1 MNLNQK
7 ILSLLSL
14 ITISSY
20 GQLDKFHNRICIG
33 DSLIK
38 QQIEYVDPGKPGK
51 NITWDLSQ
59 AQVIREEYPIIYSS
73 PKLIED
79 SIYVIGNDTILKR
92 YVPNTEYFI
101 KKEYG
106 TMYYYQFKNDT
117 ISLIGHENPTVR
129 LRYTEPLMECVF
141 PLNYNDEFLSPYLLE
156 GVYSNSSKIL
166 SSGNI
171 KIKADAYGKI
181 ILPEGDTIS
190 PVLRVKTTQTI
201 CRSMRSSIYKDSIRP
216 NVQDK
221 VIETYKWYAKGYR
234 YPVFETV
241 HNIINDTLFF
251 GTSFLFPPRQHTY
264 TDIKDITRSDSLNR
278 SWDID
283 KKNKSKNKDSE
294 TYQDGIGR
302 DMSER
307 NYEVFPN
314 PTDSYLNIK
323 YAITKPSRI
332 NISLYTEDGRLA
344 LKIEKDLSAS
354 GSYSEIID
362 FRDFIKGNYLLQITE
377 NKRIIFSKKVIK
389 K

>member
-181 ILPEGDTIS
+181 ILPEGDSIS

>member
-190 PVLRVKTTQTI
+190 PVLCVKTTQTI

-264 TDIKDITRSDSLNR
+264 TDIKDVTRSDSLNR

-362 FRDFIKGNYLLQITE
+362 FRDLLKGNYLLQITE

>member
-59 AQVIREEYPIIYSS
+59 AQVIREEYTIIYSS

>member
-332 NISLYTEDGRLA
+332 NIILYTEDGRLA

>member
-33 DSLIK
+33 DSLI

>member
-20 GQLDKFHNRICIG
+20 GQLDKSHNRICIG

-92 YVPNTEYFI
+92 YVPNTEYYI

-221 VIETYKWYAKGYR
+221 VIETYEWYAKGYR

-264 TDIKDITRSDSLNR
+264 TNIKDITRSDSLNR

>member
-201 CRSMRSSIYKDSIRP
+201 CRSMRSSIYKDSIRT

>member
-221 VIETYKWYAKGYR
+221 IIETYKWYAKGYR

>member
-201 CRSMRSSIYKDSIRP
+201 CRSMCSSIYKDSIRP

>member
-323 YAITKPSRI
+323 YAITKTSRI

>member
-251 GTSFLFPPRQHTY
+251 GTSFLFPPRQYTY
-264 TDIKDITRSDSLNR
+264 TDIKDITHSDSLNR

-307 NYEVFPN
+307 NYEFFP
-314 PTDSYLNIK
+314 I
-323 YAITKPSRI
+323 
-332 NISLYTEDGRLA
+332 
-344 LKIEKDLSAS
+344 
-354 GSYSEIID
+354 
-362 FRDFIKGNYLLQITE
+362 LQIL
-377 NKRIIFSKKVIK
+377 I
-389 K
+389 

>member
-377 NKRIIFSKKVIK
+377 NKMIIFSKKVIK

>member
-362 FRDFIKGNYLLQITE
+362 FRDLLKGNYLLQITE

>member
-141 PLNYNDEFLSPYLLE
+141 TLNYNDEFLSPYLLE

>member
-38 QQIEYVDPGKPGK
+38 QQIEYFDPGKPGK

-156 GVYSNSSKIL
+156 GGYSNSSKIL

>member
-92 YVPNTEYFI
+92 YVPNTEYFL

-181 ILPEGDTIS
+181 ILPEGDSIS

>member
-362 FRDFIKGNYLLQITE
+362 FRDFIKSNYLLQITE

>member
-1 MNLNQK
+1 MNLSQK

-20 GQLDKFHNRICIG
+20 GQLDKSHNRICIG

-251 GTSFLFPPRQHTY
+251 GTSFLFPPWQHTY
-264 TDIKDITRSDSLNR
+264 TNIKDITRSDSLNR

>member
-1 MNLNQK
+1 MNLSQK

-20 GQLDKFHNRICIG
+20 GQLDKSHNRICIG

-38 QQIEYVDPGKPGK
+38 QLIEYVDPGKPGK

-129 LRYTEPLMECVF
+129 LRYTEPLMECAF

-332 NISLYTEDGRLA
+332 NISLYTEDGRFA

>member
-264 TDIKDITRSDSLNR
+264 TDIKDVTRSDSLNR

>member
-190 PVLRVKTTQTI
+190 PVLRVNTTQTI

-362 FRDFIKGNYLLQITE
+362 FRDFIKGHYLLQITE
-377 NKRIIFSKKVIK
+377 NKRIIFSQKVIK

>member
-20 GQLDKFHNRICIG
+20 GQLDKSHNRLCIG

-92 YVPNTEYFI
+92 YAPNTEYFI

-106 TMYYYQFKNDT
+106 TRYYYQFKNDT
-117 ISLIGHENPTVR
+117 MSLIGHENPTVR

-141 PLNYNDEFLSPYLLE
+141 PLNYNDEFSSPYLSE
-156 GVYSNSSKIL
+156 GIYSNSSKIL

-181 ILPEGDTIS
+181 ILPTGDTIS

-201 CRSMRSSIYKDSIRP
+201 HQSIRFSISDDSIRS
-216 NVQDK
+216 NIRDNI
-221 VIETYKWYAKGYR
+221 IETYKWYAKGYR

-251 GTSFLFPPRQHTY
+251 GTSFFFPPQQHTY
-264 TDIKDITRSDSLNR
+264 TDVKDITRSDSLNR
-278 SWDID
+278 LWDID

-294 TYQDGIGR
+294 TCQDGIGR
-302 DMSER
+302 DMPER

-332 NISLYTEDGRLA
+332 NISLYTEDGRSA

-377 NKRIIFSKKVIK
+377 NKRITFSKKVIK

>member
-354 GSYSEIID
+354 GSYSAIID

>member
-362 FRDFIKGNYLLQITE
+362 FRNFIKGNYLLQITE

>member
-1 MNLNQK
+1 M
-7 ILSLLSL
+7 
-14 ITISSY
+14 
-20 GQLDKFHNRICIG
+20 
-33 DSLIK
+33 
-38 QQIEYVDPGKPGK
+38 
-51 NITWDLSQ
+51 
-59 AQVIREEYPIIYSS
+59 
-73 PKLIED
+73 
-79 SIYVIGNDTILKR
+79 
-92 YVPNTEYFI
+92 
-101 KKEYG
+101 
-106 TMYYYQFKNDT
+106 
-117 ISLIGHENPTVR
+117 
-129 LRYTEPLMECVF
+129 
-141 PLNYNDEFLSPYLLE
+141 SPYHLE

-166 SSGNI
+166 SSGTI

>member
-181 ILPEGDTIS
+181 LLPEGDTIS

-201 CRSMRSSIYKDSIRP
+201 CRSMRSSLYKDSIRP

>member
-117 ISLIGHENPTVR
+117 ISLIGHENPSVR

-264 TDIKDITRSDSLNR
+264 TDIKDITHSDSLNR

>member
-264 TDIKDITRSDSLNR
+264 TDIKDITHSDSLNR